1 MLQRIQ
7 SIYLLLATAVAG
19 LAFVFP
25 FGSAASTTDG
35 IFQDGLLTYSDDTI
49 LLATVAAS
57 AALALVAIFLYRNY
71 ALQKGVSRVALVAN
85 VGAESVAVY
94 DLFGSGAAGAGIGIS
109 LFLPTVA
116 IVCIALALRGIQHDE
131 RIIKSSNRIR

>member
-19 LAFVFP
+19 LALVFP
-25 FGSAASTTDG
+25 FGKATATPDG
-35 IFQDGLLTYSDDTI
+35 TFQDGLLTYQDDI
-49 LLATVAAS
+49 LLLATVAAS

-71 ALQKGVSRVALVAN
+71 ALQKSISRVALLSNA
-85 VGAESVAVY
+85 GASSVAVY

-109 LFLPTVA
+109 LFLPTA
-116 IVCIALALRGIQHDE
+116 AMLCIALALRGIQRDE
-131 RIIKSSNRIR
+131 NIIKSSNRIR